1 MALTHVGEGHDL
13 VTMLASLVLL
23 SWLCVTATRP
33 DAPTHRQPGCSAAAV
48 GDRAPTALPNCL
60 RGGGRAS
67 ARAGGGGK
75 AAPPRQSRRV
85 PRQEAPVHP
94 SPREVVRGTDGG
106 RVAESRGLGTSFS
119 WSAEEDEMLALPD
132 VPCSPPSACESL
144 LGPAV
149 DDLIPIPREPKP
161 RPEAAARPVVESNQL
176 VGVERLKHGL
186 TGFSA
191 GPSPELID
199 ALRQQGQPGRWNSS
213 DSAEQARPWRPY
225 SELWLPGHETFRY
238 FKDGNYT
245 GEKMNR
251 KTKDYWARIVN
262 IYAPMLVGVPKIF
275 LDDDAER
282 EGTLDYS
289 LIKDRPETTLDPLL
303 KSTYWY
309 TPETGYVSLWRDGL
323 RPEENVP
330 IDADGNLLCDPWRMS
345 AANLS
350 DLSDGSARGYGVAAP
365 AESLAVIERRRQALA
380 PATVAV
386 EELRGRYKGML
397 RDAANVAPPRMQ
409 PNMLLLMIL
418 ESKWLAHQE
427 KDVTSEAILA
437 WLLEKN
443 VEFSLWPQHA
453 WSALGVPFEH
463 VAKARLSGFFLA
475 CTDRFSSTLNSI
487 S

>member
-1 MALTHVGEGHDL
+1 MRVLWLPA
-13 VTMLASLVLL
+13 LVLL
-23 SWLCVTATRP
+23 VGIGLSATRP
-33 DAPTHRQPGCSAAAV
+33 DAPTPRQPGCPAAAV
-48 GDRAPTALPNCL
+48 GDRAPTALLNRL

-67 ARAGGGGK
+67 DLQGAGGKSKGPAG
-75 AAPPRQSRRV
+75 PPRQSRRV
-85 PRQEAPVHP
+85 PRQEAPAHP
-94 SPREVVRGTDGG
+94 SPREVVRRADGG
-106 RVAESRGLGTSFS
+106 RVAARREVGTRFSLS
-119 WSAEEDEMLALPD
+119 WSAEEDEMLALPG
-132 VPCSPPSACESL
+132 VPCRPPSACESL
-144 LGPAV
+144 LGPAD
-149 DDLIPIPREPKP
+149 DDLIPMPRAPTQ
-161 RPEAAARPVVESNQL
+161 RPEAAARPVVDSNQL

-186 TGFSA
+186 AGFSA

-213 DSAEQARPWRPY
+213 DSPEQARPWRPY
-225 SELWLPGHETFRY
+225 SELWLPGHETFKY
-238 FKDGNYT
+238 FKDGHYT
-245 GEKMNR
+245 GEKMDR

-262 IYAPMLVGVPKIF
+262 IYAPMLVGVPHIF

-345 AANLS
+345 AANFS
-350 DLSDGSARGYGVAAP
+350 DLIDGAERGYGVAAP
-365 AESLAVIERRRQALA
+365 AESPAVIKRRRQALA

-418 ESKWLAHQE
+418 ESQWLAHQE

-443 VEFSLWPQHA
+443 VELSLWPQHA

-475 CTDRFSSTLNSI
+475 CTNRFRLNPKP
-487 S
+487 